1 MRPAKIQ
8 LVPVVQAVA
17 ARSATAKGASVVPTR
32 IVPVSGNGDAD
43 FRGFGGQLGERVP
56 DHRPV
61 GRVIELVGFDSSQRT
76 FLHRWL
82 PLTPLQF
89 LYQCS

>member
-1 MRPAKIQ
+1 M
-8 LVPVVQAVA
+8 VPVVRA
-17 ARSATAKGASVVPTR
+17 AAASAATAKGASVMPTR
-32 IVPVSGNGDAD
+32 IVPVSGNVDAD
-43 FRGFGGQLGERVP
+43 FRGFGGQLGELLP
-56 DHRPV
+56 DHRAV

-89 LYQCS
+89 LYHCS